1 MKNKNKFL
9 ELIDP
14 ETSEFQIENEFRVN
28 QREMLIHSQ
37 QIAMMVLQKLK
48 DLQWTQ
54 KELAFKLSVSPQQ
67 VSKIV
72 SGKENMTLETIV
84 KLQQVLNISILV
96 PYFKK
101 SIDCKK
107 ENKKN
112 LNSGL
117 QYSNDTKSIQN
128 ME

>member
-1 MKNKNKFL
+1 MNNKNKFL

-14 ETSEFQIENEFRVN
+14 ETSEFQSENEFRVI

-54 KELAFKLSVSPQQ
+54 KELAFKLGVSPQQ

>member
-1 MKNKNKFL
+1 MNNKNKFL

-54 KELAFKLSVSPQQ
+54 KELAFKLGVSPQQ

>member
-1 MKNKNKFL
+1 MNNKNKFL

-54 KELAFKLSVSPQQ
+54 KELAFKLGVSPQQ

-96 PYFKK
+96 PYVQR

-107 ENKKN
+107 ENKKI
-112 LNSGL
+112 LTSGL
-117 QYSNDTKSIQN
+117 QYSNDSKSILKR
-128 ME
+128 E

>member
-1 MKNKNKFL
+1 MNNKNKFL

-54 KELAFKLSVSPQQ
+54 KELAFKLGVSPQQ

-84 KLQQVLNISILV
+84 KLQQVLNISIIV
-96 PYFKK
+96 PYVKK
-101 SIDCKK
+101 SIDCNK
-107 ENKKN
+107 ENKN
-112 LNSGL
+112 NSEL
-117 QYSNDTKSIQN
+117 RSPVYK
-128 ME
+128 

>member
-1 MKNKNKFL
+1 MNNKNKFL

>member
-1 MKNKNKFL
+1 MNNKNKFL

-14 ETSEFQIENEFRVN
+14 ETSEFQSENEFRVI

-54 KELAFKLSVSPQQ
+54 KELAFKLGVSPQQ

-96 PYFKK
+96 PNVKR

-107 ENKKN
+107 ENKKI

>member
-1 MKNKNKFL
+1 MNNKNKFL

-54 KELAFKLSVSPQQ
+54 KELAFKLGVSPQQ

-96 PYFKK
+96 PYVQR

-107 ENKKN
+107 ENKKI
-112 LNSGL
+112 LTSGL
-117 QYSNDTKSIQN
+117 QYSIDSKSILKR
-128 ME
+128 E

>member
-1 MKNKNKFL
+1 MNNKNKFL

-54 KELAFKLSVSPQQ
+54 KELAFKLGVSPQQ

-96 PYFKK
+96 PYVKR

-107 ENKKN
+107 ENKKI

>member
-37 QIAMMVLQKLK
+37 QIAMMVLHKLK

-54 KELAFKLSVSPQQ
+54 KELAFKLGVSPQQ

-96 PYFKK
+96 PYVKK
-101 SIDCKK
+101 VSIVIKK
-107 ENKKN
+107 TKII

-117 QYSNDTKSIQN
+117 QYSNDSKSIQN